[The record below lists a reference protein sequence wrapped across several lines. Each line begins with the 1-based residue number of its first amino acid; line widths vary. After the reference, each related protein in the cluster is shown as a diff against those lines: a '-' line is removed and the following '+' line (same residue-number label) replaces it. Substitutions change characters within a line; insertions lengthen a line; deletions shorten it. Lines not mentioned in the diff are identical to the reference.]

1 MEKKKDNI
9 ERELQLKINFDVVEK
24 VSLKCVYETK
34 VISLNSLRASSNIN
48 SVIRQKIFREIID
61 NSKSH

>member
-24 VSLKCVYETK
+24 NSVKCVYETK
-34 VISLNSLRASSNIN
+34 IISIN
-48 SVIRQKIFREIID
+48 SIKAPSKINSILRQKIYREIID